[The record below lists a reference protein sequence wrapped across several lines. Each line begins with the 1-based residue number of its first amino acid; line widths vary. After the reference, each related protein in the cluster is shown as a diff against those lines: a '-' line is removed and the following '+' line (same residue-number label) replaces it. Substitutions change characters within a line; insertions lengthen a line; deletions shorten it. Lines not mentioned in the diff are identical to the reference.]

1 MRMNWKIKTFDEL
14 TTNELYAILRERVDI
29 FVVEQQCA
37 YRELDNFDQSSYHI
51 YACDGKEIAAYAR
64 ILPSGTAY
72 PELSIG
78 RVLVKESYRGR
89 GLAVELMKRAL
100 DFIREELKEKVVR
113 LQAQEYLLSFYGSLG
128 FEKIS
133 EVYLDEGIPHAD
145 MLLKFK

>member
-1 MRMNWKIKTFDEL
+1 MNWKIKTFDEL